1 MSESQ
6 DENPTDVSDDRLP
19 EDLVPGD
26 DNPLAEPLPDGESA
40 GDLLNEGKP
49 ADESEVEDPADTS
62 DTSDTSQQ
70 G

>member
-6 DENPTDVSDDRLP
+6 DEQPTDGIDDNLP
-19 EDLVPGD
+19 ADLVPGE

-49 ADESEVEDPADTS
+49 ADESEPDDEDDTS
-62 DTSDTSQQ
+62 TTSDTSQQ

>member
-6 DENPTDVSDDRLP
+6 DENRTDVSDDRLP

-49 ADESEVEDPADTS
+49 ADESEADEDQDTS
-62 DTSDTSQQ
+62 DTSDSSQQ